1 MKLFNSKSLIFFCS
15 FLFVFLSCKK
25 PTTIGLDIHPSEDRI
40 EIKVDSN
47 FFNLTINTYSQDS
60 LRSDEPVRLLLGN
73 LTSDPVFPKSNAH
86 FITNLLL
93 PSNNI
98 NLGDIANIVIDSVI
112 LQYVIDD
119 YYGNE
124 IESFNNLFVSKLANP
139 IYKDSLYYSNYPIL
153 YNQSELVSSN
163 NKIIQDSNSVS
174 LIKISIDNSIGQ
186 EIFEGQYEG
195 ALSSNDDFLQYF
207 YGLKIT
213 SANPVDINSATDN
226 TILYLNA
233 DNQKS
238 KFTIF
243 YRNISIND
251 SVMSLDLTLGG
262 DAARVNLFNQKDIQE
277 LNSLSENCYIQSM
290 SSYKTSIKFNNLESI
305 KDTLKNKVINKV
317 NLKFSCNDDLLFEP
331 HNKLFLVRKS
341 SSGNNIFLTDFVIE
355 GESHFGGQNQ
365 NNNFTFNITRYFSDL
380 INGASDFTNELVL
393 LSSGAVINSNRSI
406 VPKSSFLIEVTYSG
420 LQ

>member
-341 SSGNNIFLTDFVIE
+341 SSGNNIFLADFVIE

>member
-1 MKLFNSKSLIFFCS
+1 MKLFNCKSLIFFCS

-47 FFNLTINTYSQDS
+47 FFNLTINTSSQDS

-186 EIFEGQYEG
+186 EIVEGQYEG

-213 SANPVDINSATDN
+213 TANPVDINSATDN

-420 LQ
+420 L

>member
-47 FFNLTINTYSQDS
+47 FFNLTINTFSQDS

-98 NLGDIANIVIDSVI
+98 NLGDLANIVIDSVI

-186 EIFEGQYEG
+186 EIVEGQYEG

-213 SANPVDINSATDN
+213 TANPVDINSATDN

-420 LQ
+420 L

>member
-25 PTTIGLDIHPSEDRI
+25 PTTIGLDIHPIEDRI

-47 FFNLTINTYSQDS
+47 FFNLTINTSSQDS

-186 EIFEGQYEG
+186 EIVEGQYEG

-213 SANPVDINSATDN
+213 TANPVDINSATDN

-420 LQ
+420 L